1 MLCETVGEKNAIDL
15 FQRYIR
21 HTMSSAATDLVV
33 VGAGVL
39 GQLVA
44 RRWRSLQPGA
54 AVTLKFR

>member
-1 MLCETVGEKNAIDL
+1 MHACVCCRYIDL
-15 FQRYIR
+15 FQKYIT